1 VLLQAADGS
10 HSPTSSHLLLHA
22 AGHFVPLNSTLG
34 LFNNAAATCGS
45 VEIVKILLGSNMP
58 QMKPH
63 SPTEAEAIGLK
74 HLVSAVDKSGCSAL
88 HIAAIYGNRH
98 CVRALLAAGARLEG
112 EDDEGQTPL
121 LSAVSF
127 GHSDVVELLL
137 AEVGYSEL
145 KLEFSNAYHRVQM
158 LQRGTGWEKQVVVVN
173 AGVIMTRDAI
183 RFFRT
188 VSRGVKR

>member
-1 VLLQAADGS
+1 
-10 HSPTSSHLLLHA
+10 
-22 AGHFVPLNSTLG
+22 
-34 LFNNAAATCGS
+34 
-45 VEIVKILLGSNMP
+45 MP
-58 QMKPH
+58 QMKPQ
-63 SPTEAEAIGLK
+63 SPTEAEAIGPK
-74 HLVSAVDKSGCSAL
+74 HLVSLVDKSGCSAL

-98 CVRALLAAGARLEG
+98 CVRALLVAGARLEA

-145 KLEFSNAYHRVQM
+145 RLEFSNVYHRVQM

-173 AGVIMTRDAI
+173 AGGIMTCDAI

-188 VSRGVKR
+188 VSRCDKR